1 MSSCNKC
8 EKATT
13 PLPEAIP
20 YHAHQAFVARLE
32 RQLHRMWVMVILLIV
47 MLVGTNAGWLIYES
61 QWMTVSQA
69 VSQEADNGE
78 NCFIGGDVNGTA
90 DYPNP

>member
-32 RQLHRMWVMVILLIV
+32 RQLHR
-47 MLVGTNAGWLIYES
+47 
-61 QWMTVSQA
+61 WMTVSQE